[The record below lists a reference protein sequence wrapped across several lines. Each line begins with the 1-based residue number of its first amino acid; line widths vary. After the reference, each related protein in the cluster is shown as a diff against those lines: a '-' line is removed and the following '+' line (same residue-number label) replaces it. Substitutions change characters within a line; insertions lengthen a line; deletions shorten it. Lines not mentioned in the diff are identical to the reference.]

1 MLTDAIL
8 HVLYT
13 LARWRFFMMPVFIL
27 GPFIA
32 VWVNHISR
40 QAGCLRLLVVLLAVP
55 LGMIFGVVNLVFGRN
70 FPPS

>member
-32 VWVNHISR
+32 VWVN
-40 QAGCLRLLVVLLAVP
+40 QAGCLRLLVVFLAVP
-55 LGMIFGVVNLVFGRN
+55 LGMIFGVVNLVFGRS